1 MSQNNLTSLN
11 KFKVDD
17 KVVGY
22 RNSRVY
28 KDFNGKV
35 GIITENYSGYVEVSY
50 SHGRAYYLYDELTYA
65 KNDIIRQIIKD
76 L

>member
-1 MSQNNLTSLN
+1 MSQTNLTPLN

-17 KVVGY
+17 RVVGY
-22 RNSRVY
+22 RDSRIY

-35 GIITENYSGYVEVSY
+35 GIITEDCAGYVEVSY